1 MSIRMPIAEVY
12 RTSSVDDALA
22 FLAEHPGARP
32 LAGGTDLLVE
42 LRTRWGGPLVGKPG
56 GAQGADGGGGADL
69 SPASLLDISGL
80 PELRDIRADGRKLVI
95 GACARVAEVASSPQV
110 AAAAPTLAQAAGS
123 VGSVQIRNRATL
135 GGNIMNASPA
145 ADSLPALAVH
155 EAVCVLRSQRGGERR
170 LRLGELVTGPYCTC
184 ARPDELL
191 VAVELEGGSGW
202 RQSYMRLGRRQAMT
216 IARLIVAV
224 LMRFEGSTVADVRIS
239 AGAAFPSP
247 RRIEPAER
255 ALLGAPFS
263 RAAAREAGE
272 AAAEEMVR
280 VCGIRWS
287 TRYKQPVLAALVE
300 RAVRQCAAKEGLDEW
315 PE

>member
-155 EAVCVLRSQRGGERR
+155 EALCACSGRSGAGRGGSVW
-170 LRLGELVTGPYCTC
+170 GETFDRPYCTC

-202 RQSYMRLGRRQAMT
+202 RQSYMRLGRRQAADHRPPDSGGAHEVRGQHGGGREDLGGCRLSEPGRADRAGG
-216 IARLIVAV
+216 ARPSRGAV
-224 LMRFEGSTVADVRIS
+224 QLARPRARQ
-239 AGAAFPSP
+239 AKRQP
-247 RRIEPAER
+247 RR
-255 ALLGAPFS
+255 
-263 RAAAREAGE
+263 
-272 AAAEEMVR
+272 
-280 VCGIRWS
+280 
-287 TRYKQPVLAALVE
+287 
-300 RAVRQCAAKEGLDEW
+300 
-315 PE
+315 

>member
-1 MSIRMPIAEVY
+1 M
-12 RTSSVDDALA
+12 
-22 FLAEHPGARP
+22 
-32 LAGGTDLLVE
+32 
-42 LRTRWGGPLVGKPG
+42 
-56 GAQGADGGGGADL
+56 
-69 SPASLLDISGL
+69 
-80 PELRDIRADGRKLVI
+80 
-95 GACARVAEVASSPQV
+95 
-110 AAAAPTLAQAAGS
+110 
-123 VGSVQIRNRATL
+123 QIRNRATL

-170 LRLGELVTGPYCTC
+170 LRLGELVTGPYCKC

-216 IARLIVAV
+216 ISRLIVAV